1 MKLTLKSLS
10 SVASRLLLTACA
22 VVGFSLGVSAQS
34 INLRLKDVTVQ
45 TAVLELQ
52 KKFGYSVAVK
62 STELDM
68 SRIISVDLRDKDVK
82 EAVAAIFAGQD
93 ADISIKGQ
101 HIVVAKAMPSEP
113 VKNIT
118 VKGIVKDEAGLPVI
132 GAAVF
137 QKGDNQ
143 NGVVT
148 GLDGDYE
155 ITVPSNAAL
164 VISYIGY
171 KDSEVAVAGNATI
184 DVDLAVDAELLEDAI
199 VVGYGVASKKLVSSS
214 IASVKMESIDRGAEL
229 DPMKALQG
237 RVTGVSITSSSGIP
251 GSTPMVVVRG
261 VSSISGNSSPLYV
274 VDGIPAESY
283 PNINAADIES
293 MEVLKDASATAIYG
307 SRANAGVILITT
319 KSGKSGKTKVNVS
332 GQYGFAQVA
341 KDIKMANTE
350 QWIDVMQTAIDNY
363 NVQKND
369 IKELALP
376 AHVKTALENGQP
388 LPDFDCLACIS
399 REFAHKANGT
409 ASIEGGNDKTTF
421 YVSAGAEYMQGYII
435 KTDFSKYTGRAKFS
449 HKIADWLNLNLNL
462 SGSFSKY
469 NKVEETDGSLKV
481 LRAAREEQPFYG
493 PYNPDGSWRIMTTHG
508 ICRHNPLN
516 AILEEDYYIN
526 KTQLQGTISFDV
538 TPIKGLKWTPSVS
551 GYSIFDKTIK
561 KLTENNTDRGYK
573 EGWSALTQQKDN
585 SFRYL
590 IDNVISYNNEWDKL
604 MYSAMVGH
612 SFEKYEYETFGAR
625 SDNYA
630 NEAYPSSSLNLIT
643 SGTQIYANSIGY
655 NAYALESYFFRGA
668 ANWDNRYILNVS
680 FRADG
685 SSRFPKNNRY
695 GFFPAGS
702 LAWIISNEKFMPKTD
717 VLNELKLR
725 LSVGQTGSMAG
736 ISNWAAMSLVGA
748 GASYDGASG
757 FAISSSA
764 QNIKWEKSTKYNLGV
779 DFELFSGRVYGNLDG
794 FYSRTDDL
802 LYDKPVPATTGY
814 TKLTSNIGSIDN
826 VGVELTVGGRVID
839 GAFKWDLSGNFSWG
853 RNRLV
858 KLLDGTDIIDQPD
871 TQLYGGSKHAL
882 IVGQPIS
889 TWYMLKATGIYQ
901 RDEDVPETLY
911 AKGVRAGDMI
921 YEDISG
927 PEGRPDGM
935 IDDYDRQICG
945 KATPDFFGGITST
958 MSWKGLDL
966 NIFCQYSV
974 GGKIFAAWRGAGQEG
989 TEHLGLSSGSV
1000 TMDGASVTSYF
1011 NISEYAALNYW
1022 RGEGTSNTV
1031 PRPLLAGAHTGFA
1044 WDYNILTSTRFL
1056 ESASFFKVKTITLG
1070 YNLPQKW
1077 MDRIKMGGIRVYF
1090 TVDNALTF
1098 TKYSGYDPEV
1108 SMNASPAHAKY
1119 GTDFGYQPTMRS
1131 FLFGVQF
1138 KF

>member
-1 MKLTLKSLS
+1 MKLTKKSLS
-10 SVASRLLLTACA
+10 GIMRRLSLTVCA
-22 VVGFSLGVSAQS
+22 VIGFSMGVSAQS
-34 INLRLKDVTVQ
+34 IDLKLKNVTVQ
-45 TAVLELQ
+45 TAVTELQ

-62 STELDM
+62 SAELDM
-68 SRIISVDLRDKDVK
+68 AKVISVDMKDKDVK
-82 EAVAAIFAGQD
+82 EVVSAIFAGQNV
-93 ADISIKGQ
+93 DISITG
-101 HIVVAKAMPSEP
+101 
-113 VKNIT
+113 KNIVIARTIPAEQVKIIT
-118 VKGIVKDEAGLPVI
+118 VSGVVKDDTGMPVI

-148 GLDGDYE
+148 GLDGDYS
-155 ITVPSNAAL
+155 IDVPSDAVL
-164 VISYIGY
+164 VASYIGY
-171 KDSEVAVAGNATI
+171 KDTEVPVEGNTTVNIA
-184 DVDLAVDAELLEDAI
+184 LALDSELLEDAI

-214 IASVKMESIDRGAEL
+214 IASVKMESIDRGAEF

-237 RVTGVSITSSSGIP
+237 RVTGVSISNSSGIP
-251 GSTPMVVVRG
+251 GSTPMVIVRG

-319 KSGKSGKTKVNVS
+319 KSGKSGKTKVDVS
-332 GQYGFAQVA
+332 GQYGFAQIA

-363 NVQKND
+363 NVQMND
-369 IKELALP
+369 LKELELP
-376 AHVKTALENGQP
+376 AQLGEYDW
-388 LPDFDCLACIS
+388 LSIIS
-399 REFAHKANGT
+399 RKFAKRGSAT
-409 ASIEGGNDKTTF
+409 ASIEGGNEKTTF
-421 YVSAGAEYMQGYII
+421 YVSAGAETQEGYII

-449 HKIADWLNLNLNL
+449 HKIADWLKLNLNL
-462 SGSFSKY
+462 SGSFAKY
-469 NKVEETDGSLKV
+469 NKVEEQDGSLKI
-481 LRAAREEQPFYG
+481 LRAAREEQPFLG

-508 ICRHNPLN
+508 LCRHNPLN

-538 TPIKGLKWTPSVS
+538 TPIKGLKWTPSIS
-551 GYSIFDKTIK
+551 GYSIYDKTIK
-561 KLTENNTDRGYK
+561 KLTEDNTDRGYK
-573 EGWSALTQQKDN
+573 DGWSALTQQKDN

-590 IDNVISYNNEWDKL
+590 IDNVISYNNEWDRL

-630 NEAYPSSSLNLIT
+630 NEAFPSSSLNLIT
-643 SGTQIYANSIGY
+643 SGTQIYPNSIGY

-685 SSRFPKNNRY
+685 SSRFPKDNRY

-717 VLNELKLR
+717 ILNELKLR

-736 ISNWAAMSLVGA
+736 IGNWAAMSLVGA

-764 QNIKWEKSTKYNLGV
+764 QNIKWEKSTKYNLGL
-779 DFELFSGRVYGNLDG
+779 DYELLGGRLYGNIDA

-802 LYDKPVPATTGY
+802 LYNKPVHATTGY
-814 TKLTSNIGSIDN
+814 TSLTSNIGSINN
-826 VGVELTVGGRVID
+826 VGVELTIGGRVID
-839 GAFKWDLSGNFSWG
+839 TEFKWDLSGNFSWG
-853 RNRLV
+853 KNSLV
-858 KLLDGTDIIDQPD
+858 KLLDGTDIIIVADS
-871 TQLYGGSKHAL
+871 QLYGGNKHAL

-889 TWYMLKATGIYQ
+889 TWYMLKAKGIYQ
-901 RDEDVPETLY
+901 RDEDVPETLF

-927 PEGRPDGM
+927 PDGKPDGM

-945 KATPDFFGGITST
+945 KATPDFFGGITSS
-958 MSWKGLDL
+958 MSWKGIDL
-966 NIFCQYSV
+966 TIFCQYSV
-974 GGKIFAAWRGAGQEG
+974 GGKIFSAWKGAGQEG

-1000 TMDGASVTSYF
+1000 NIDGSSVTSYF

-1031 PRPLLAGAHTGFA
+1031 PRPLLAGAHNGFA

-1056 ESASFFKVKTITLG
+1056 EDASYFKVKTITLG
-1070 YNLPQKW
+1070 YNFPQKW
-1077 MDRIKMGGIRVYF
+1077 MDRAKIGGLKVYF
-1090 TVDNALTF
+1090 TVDNAFTF
-1098 TKYSGYDPEV
+1098 TRYSGYDPEV
-1108 SMNASPAHAKY
+1108 SMNAGPAHAKY

-1131 FLFGVQF
+1131 YMFGVQF

>member
-1 MKLTLKSLS
+1 MKLTKKSLS
-10 SVASRLLLTACA
+10 GIMRRLSLTVCA
-22 VVGFSLGVSAQS
+22 VIGFSMGVSAQS
-34 INLRLKDVTVQ
+34 IDLKLKNVTVQ
-45 TAVLELQ
+45 TAVTELQ

-62 STELDM
+62 SAELDM
-68 SRIISVDLRDKDVK
+68 AKVISVDMKDKDVK
-82 EAVAAIFAGQD
+82 EVVSAIFAGQNV
-93 ADISIKGQ
+93 DISITG
-101 HIVVAKAMPSEP
+101 
-113 VKNIT
+113 KNIVIARTIPAEQVKIIT
-118 VKGIVKDEAGLPVI
+118 VSGVVKDDTGMPVI

-148 GLDGDYE
+148 GLDGDYS
-155 ITVPSNAAL
+155 IDVPSDAVL
-164 VISYIGY
+164 VASYIGY
-171 KDSEVAVAGNATI
+171 KDTEVPVEGNTTVNIA
-184 DVDLAVDAELLEDAI
+184 LALDSELLEDAI

-237 RVTGVSITSSSGIP
+237 RVTGVSISNSSGIP
-251 GSTPMVVVRG
+251 GSTPMVIVRG

-319 KSGKSGKTKVNVS
+319 KSGKSGKTKVDVS
-332 GQYGFAQVA
+332 GQYGFAQIA

-363 NVQKND
+363 NVQMND
-369 IKELALP
+369 LKELELP
-376 AHVKTALENGQP
+376 AQLGEYDW
-388 LPDFDCLACIS
+388 LSIIS
-399 REFAHKANGT
+399 RKFAKRGSAT
-409 ASIEGGNDKTTF
+409 ASIEGGNEKTTF
-421 YVSAGAEYMQGYII
+421 YVSAGAETQEGYII

-449 HKIADWLNLNLNL
+449 HKIADWLKLNLNL
-462 SGSFSKY
+462 SGSFAKY
-469 NKVEETDGSLKV
+469 NKVEEQDGSLKI
-481 LRAAREEQPFYG
+481 LRAAREEQPFFG

-508 ICRHNPLN
+508 LCRHNPLN

-551 GYSIFDKTIK
+551 GYSIYDKTIK
-561 KLTENNTDRGYK
+561 KLTEDNTDRGYK
-573 EGWSALTQQKDN
+573 DGWSALTQQKDN

-590 IDNVISYNNEWDKL
+590 IDNVISYNNEWDRL

-630 NEAYPSSSLNLIT
+630 NEAFPSSSLNLIT
-643 SGTQIYANSIGY
+643 SGTQIYPNSIGY

-685 SSRFPKNNRY
+685 SSRFPKDNRY

-717 VLNELKLR
+717 ILNELKLR
-725 LSVGQTGSMAG
+725 LSIGQTGSMAG
-736 ISNWAAMSLVGA
+736 IGNWAAMSLVGA

-764 QNIKWEKSTKYNLGV
+764 QNIKWEKSTKYNLGL
-779 DFELFSGRVYGNLDG
+779 DYELLGGRLYGNIDA

-802 LYDKPVPATTGY
+802 LYNKPVHATTGY
-814 TKLTSNIGSIDN
+814 TSLTSNIGSINN
-826 VGVELTVGGRVID
+826 VGVELTIGGRVID
-839 GAFKWDLSGNFSWG
+839 TEFKWDLSGNFSWG
-853 RNRLV
+853 KNSLV
-858 KLLDGTDIIDQPD
+858 KLLDGTDIIIVADG
-871 TQLYGGSKHAL
+871 QLYGGNKHAL

-889 TWYMLKATGIYQ
+889 TWYMLKAKGIYQ
-901 RDEDVPETLY
+901 RDEDVPETLF

-927 PEGRPDGM
+927 PDGKPDGM

-945 KATPDFFGGITST
+945 KATPDFFGGITSS
-958 MSWKGLDL
+958 MSWKGIDL
-966 NIFCQYSV
+966 TIFCQYSV
-974 GGKIFAAWRGAGQEG
+974 GGKIFSAWKGAGQEG

-1000 TMDGASVTSYF
+1000 NIDGASVTSYF
-1011 NISEYAALNYW
+1011 NVSEYAALNYW

-1031 PRPLLAGAHTGFA
+1031 PRPLLAGAHNGFA

-1056 ESASFFKVKTITLG
+1056 EDASYFKVKTITLG
-1070 YNLPQKW
+1070 YNFPQKW
-1077 MDRIKMGGIRVYF
+1077 MDRAKIGGLKVYF
-1090 TVDNALTF
+1090 TVDNAFTF
-1098 TKYSGYDPEV
+1098 TRYSGYDPEV
-1108 SMNASPAHAKY
+1108 SMNAGPAHAKY

-1131 FLFGVQF
+1131 YMFGVQF